1 MRRAEVLAE
10 VRESK
15 LGIEIALTKVRA
27 LLKTPLQPGAAT
39 TGRAV
44 RLGRA
49 TTDLES
55 REESRKKLLFEDSPR
70 RHA

>member
-15 LGIEIALTKVRA
+15 PGIEIALTKVRA
-27 LLKTPLQPGAAT
+27 LLKTSLQPWAAT